1 MLSPFHSKFWI
12 LMDFLHSS
20 AEVLGAL
27 VFLSSVCILQ
37 PTAASHQAD
46 KNIMWNP
53 VLTHRRG
60 KASREAGMYNSSS
73 IS

>member
-27 VFLSSVCILQ
+27 VCLSSVCILQ
-37 PTAASHQAD
+37 PTAASCQAD
-46 KNIMWNP
+46 KKHYVESCSYTQKRKSFQGSWN
-53 VLTHRRG
+53 V
-60 KASREAGMYNSSS
+60 
-73 IS
+73 